1 MVYIR
6 TLEDNYF
13 DEIMKILLLFLATF
27 FSFFLSAQEYQGI
40 VLDEDGNPM
49 IGVRIK
55 TSDGQQQRSDLD
67 GSFQLEIRTFPVTIS
82 FTFIDYESLVIN
94 ADKFKELPAKINM
107 EPLAQTMEAVVV
119 SASRRKQQLE
129 TLPVSLEI
137 IKPELIEN
145 KALTNV
151 EEAVNQAPGAYAMDG
166 QISIRGG
173 SGFSYGAGSRVMVV
187 WNDVPLLAADAGDA
201 KWQSIPLENIE
212 QIEVLKGAS
221 SVLYGSGALNG
232 IVSLRD
238 KEPTKDPATT
248 ASFQTGVYNQPKRES
263 LRWSDAPLLSNQF
276 NVHHGR
282 MYNNWGFTASLYG
295 FQTDGYR
302 AGEEQLRGRHNG
314 SFYFRPE
321 SLQKLKAGLN
331 YSLNRER
338 RGLFIVWENDSLGYF
353 PQNGTEDPLS
363 DSSTLTLNDGTRV
376 IVDPYVKWFD
386 PNGDRHYLQ
395 SRWYYTDNKV
405 VDGNQSAS
413 SSMYFVD
420 YKYDKKLKH
429 DIHLTSGVTAAFNVV
444 SSELYGDHGSENYA
458 MYAQV
463 EKSIGRFDA
472 TAGVRGEYFQQND
485 LQPDSYTYFRGDST
499 NFGLPVRPIF
509 RTGLHYQA
517 LEYTHLRASY
527 GQAFRYPSVAERFA
541 ATSVGAL
548 NIFPNP
554 DLRPEKGWSAEVGVK
569 QGLKIGKWK
578 GFFDAS
584 AFINEYDNMMEFT
597 FGFYIPEGVTPSIET
612 IADYFGFRAENAEAA
627 RITGLDFSLN
637 GYGEIGPFEII
648 TIMGY
653 TYMNPISLNMDSTY
667 RFGDPTFGGGFSDTT
682 TNMLKYRFNHLAK
695 GDIQIRY
702 KKYLVGFSGR
712 YNSFMRNIDG
722 IFEDGVTILPG
733 TPFEQ
738 STEILPGLKDYR
750 ERNNRGDIVFD
761 ARVGYK
767 INDTWMAHFVVNNI
781 FNREFMTR
789 PGDIQAPRQF
799 LLRLQANF

>member
-1 MVYIR
+1 
-6 TLEDNYF
+6 
-13 DEIMKILLLFLATF
+13 MKILLLFLATF
-27 FSFFLSAQEYQGI
+27 FTLSNFAQEYRA
-40 VLDEDGNPM
+40 VVVDELGDPM
-49 IGVRIK
+49 IGVRIE
-55 TSDGQQQRSDLD
+55 TSDGQQQRSDFD
-67 GSFQLEIRTFPVTIS
+67 GNFLFQINSFPIEITFS
-82 FTFIDYESLVIN
+82 FMEYETLVLK
-94 ADKFKELPAKINM
+94 ADRFSQLPASINM
-107 EPLAQTMEAVVV
+107 QPNAQTMDAVVV
-119 SASRRKQQLE
+119 SASRRRQQLE
-129 TLPVSLEI
+129 TIPVSLEI

-151 EEAVNQAPGAYAMDG
+151 EEAVNQAPGVYAMDG

-187 WNDVPLLAADAGDA
+187 WNDIPLLAADAGDA

-238 KEPTKDPATT
+238 KEPTREPSTT
-248 ASFQTGVYNQPKRES
+248 ASVQSGVFDQPRRES

-282 MYNNWGFTASLYG
+282 MFQNWGFTASLYG

-302 AGEEQLRGRHNG
+302 AGENQLRGRHNG
-314 SFYFRPE
+314 SIYFRPE
-321 SLQKLKAGLN
+321 SLPKLKAGLN
-331 YSLNRER
+331 YSINKER
-338 RGLFIVWENDSLGYF
+338 RGLFIVWESDSLGYF
-353 PQNGTEDPLS
+353 PQGGSEDPLS
-363 DSSTLTLNDGTRV
+363 DSSTLSLNDGTRI
-376 IVDPYVKWFD
+376 IVDPYLKWYD
-386 PNGDRHYLQ
+386 PNGNRHYLQ
-395 SRWYYTDNKV
+395 SRWYFTDNKV
-405 VDGNQSAS
+405 VSGNQSAS

-420 YKYDKKLKH
+420 YKYDRKLKY

-444 SSELYGDHGSENYA
+444 NSELYGNHGSENYA

-463 EKSIGRFDA
+463 DKNIGRFDL
-472 TAGVRGEYFQQND
+472 TAGVRGEYFRQND

-499 NFGLPVRPIF
+499 NFGLPIRPIF
-509 RTGLHYQA
+509 RTGIHYQA

-554 DLRPEKGWSAEVGVK
+554 DLRPEKGWSAEIGVK

-597 FGFYIPEGVTPSIET
+597 FGFYIPEGVSPTIET
-612 IADYFGFRAENAEAA
+612 IANYFGFRAENAEAA

-653 TYMNPISLNMDSTY
+653 TFMNPISLNMDSTY
-667 RFGDPTFGGGFSDTT
+667 RFGDPNFGGGFSDTS

-695 GDIQIRY
+695 GDVQVRY
-702 KKYLVGFSGR
+702 KKYLFGFSGR
-712 YNSFMRNIDG
+712 YNSFMRNIDA
-722 IFEDGVTILPG
+722 IFENGVTILPG
-733 TPFEQ
+733 TPLAQ
-738 STEILPGLKDYR
+738 TTEILPGLREYR

-761 ARVGYK
+761 ARIGYK